1 MNNHQFNNEL
11 VRVFFASLAGS
22 MRAADAFIDTALQ
35 KHIFRELRIVESA
48 LAQPD
53 ALRWAP
59 SKKKWGIVKGKGAPR
74 EDAPDEDEEDVE
86 QPEAKPSKVPL
97 CAFPTKENP
106 VLMTLY
112 GQMTAT
118 AKSYQSAICTFCAHT
133 FSAAL
138 LTCPS
143 SLLASRVRLVS
154 ARSHH
159 MSVFGSRI
167 DRTGDAATSR

>member
-1 MNNHQFNNEL
+1 VVVVQARKVMNNHQFNNEL

-59 SKKKWGIVKGKGAPR
+59 SKKKWGIVKGKGVPR
-74 EDAPDEDEEDVE
+74 EDALDEDEEDAE
-86 QPEAKPSKVPL
+86 QPEAKSSKVPL

-118 AKSYQSAICTFCAHT
+118 AKSYQSAICAFCAHL
-133 FSAAL
+133 FRCL
-138 LTCPS
+138 IDV
-143 SLLASRVRLVS
+143 SL
-154 ARSHH
+154 
-159 MSVFGSRI
+159 
-167 DRTGDAATSR
+167 